1 MYGHYFF
8 PSRPCRRPEHWGVLH
23 EPLTGCRV
31 APALLNT
38 ASQPSQPGERPGQR
52 GPEDHRGHSSASV
65 RGTYQTRMQ
74 RPGMCLLTV
83 HGAMNTCTLA
93 CAHLHTITCQ
103 HIYTRSQMCVLS
115 HSHLP
120 RHMCTHTCIYT
131 GTHMHTCTQSD
142 AHIHSFTDMHAH
154 TLSHSSAYMFTLV
167 HIYTVSHS
175 SS

>member
-1 MYGHYFF
+1 MAGALGC
-8 PSRPCRRPEHWGVLH
+8 PSRTPHRLPGGTCLAEHSKSALPARRKARSEGPGGPPRPQL
-23 EPLTGCRV
+23 
-31 APALLNT
+31 
-38 ASQPSQPGERPGQR
+38 SQCPGHISNQDGR
-52 GPEDHRGHSSASV
+52 
-65 RGTYQTRMQ
+65 Q

-154 TLSHSSAYMFTLV
+154 TLSHSSVYMFTLV